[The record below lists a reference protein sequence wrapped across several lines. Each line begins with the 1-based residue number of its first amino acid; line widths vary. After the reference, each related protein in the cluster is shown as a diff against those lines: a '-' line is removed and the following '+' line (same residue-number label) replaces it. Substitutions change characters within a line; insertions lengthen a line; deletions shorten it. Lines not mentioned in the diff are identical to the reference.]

1 MGRGAIRRRFRPTPI
16 AAKESLRL
24 PGSLR
29 TLKLVNQKRGHMAVH
44 VGEMSSE
51 VTAESDSPAAA
62 ATSPPQW
69 DDRANVREMQAQL
82 RRDALRTAAEGYDD

>member
-1 MGRGAIRRRFRPTPI
+1 
-16 AAKESLRL
+16 
-24 PGSLR
+24 
-29 TLKLVNQKRGHMAVH
+29 MAVH